1 MMTALTFAAIA
12 LLGVFVAALVA
23 CVVIMLG
30 DISQ

>member
-1 MMTALTFAAIA
+1 MMTALIFAAIA

-30 DISQ
+30 EINR